1 VSEAAAGPGPGSEPP
16 SVSSGTASGAT
27 ASGATAA
34 GERADAPVA
43 ESPSAGR
50 QRGTHRAPPTGRSLL
65 ELRTVTMRFG
75 GVVALN
81 EIDLA
86 IAEGEIFGLIGPNG
100 AGKTTVFNV
109 VTGVYQPTEGE
120 IHFDGQRL
128 DGHKRFAVTK
138 LGVARTFQN
147 VRLFHN
153 MTAMENV
160 LVGADAHHR
169 TGIAG
174 AALGLPYHRREE
186 RDGREK
192 ARELLEFV
200 GIPRRLLETA
210 KNLPYGDQRRLEIA
224 RALATEPK
232 LLLLDEPAAGMN
244 PAEKRDLQEL
254 IRRIRDSGRT
264 VLLIEH
270 DMSLV
275 MGISDR
281 VAVLDF
287 GEKIA
292 EGRPAEVQRDPR
304 VIEAYLGA
312 PADAS

>member
-1 VSEAAAGPGPGSEPP
+1 M
-16 SVSSGTASGAT
+16 SGTD
-27 ASGATAA
+27 
-34 GERADAPVA
+34 ERKPV
-43 ESPSAGR
+43 
-50 QRGTHRAPPTGRSLL
+50 L
-65 ELRTVTMRFG
+65 ELRDVVMRFG

-81 EIDLA
+81 KVQIT
-86 IAEGEIFGLIGPNG
+86 IREGEIFALIGPNG

-109 VTGVYQPTEGE
+109 TTGVYRPTEGAVV
-120 IHFDGQRL
+120 FDDKRI
-128 DGHKRFAVTK
+128 DGKKRYVVTK
-138 LGVARTFQN
+138 LGIARTFQN

-153 MTAMENV
+153 MTTLENI
-160 LVGADAHHR
+160 LVGTDAHHR
-169 TGIAG
+169 TGLAG
-174 AALGLPYHRREE
+174 AALGLPWHRREE
-186 RDGREK
+186 RRGRER
-192 ARELLEFV
+192 ARELLELV
-200 GIPRRLLETA
+200 GIAHRDEEAA

-244 PAEKRDLQEL
+244 PAEKVALQDL
-254 IRRIRDSGRT
+254 IRRIRDTGVT
-264 VLLIEH
+264 ILLIEH

-287 GEKIA
+287 GQKIA
-292 EGRPAEVQRDPR
+292 DGLPAEVQNDPR